1 MSAAVARDAFK
12 ALKAPIEMV
21 TAPHTPVPFSPAL
34 EDLYIPSAE
43 RIAAGVA
50 ATGIPTT
57 VIWGAE
63 DAVIPSAHAGAL
75 AGARVEIIADAGHM
89 VQMENAARVNELIKA
104 QL

>member
-1 MSAAVARDAFK
+1 MPSKRCK
-12 ALKAPIEMV
+12 RPSRW
-21 TAPHTPVPFSPAL
+21 SPAL

-43 RIAAGVA
+43 RITAGVA
-50 ATGIPTT
+50 AAGIPTT

-75 AGARVEIIADAGHM
+75 AGSRVEIIAGAGHM